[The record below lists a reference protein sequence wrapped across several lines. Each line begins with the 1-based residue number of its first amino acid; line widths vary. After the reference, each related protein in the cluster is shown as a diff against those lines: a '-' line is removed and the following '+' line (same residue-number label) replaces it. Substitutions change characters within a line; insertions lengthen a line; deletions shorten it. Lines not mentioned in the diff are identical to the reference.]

1 MKNLE
6 YFYNVERDDIEM
18 SDKKLLEK
26 YSKITKKHKYLDLRL
41 NTPNPFGNDLLSIN
55 LKSIKKI
62 FDFLENEI
70 PEEHILYLFE
80 KKAKEKKHKN
90 KKSKN
95 EYIIDT
101 SSPNNEQ
108 IKETKEENDEN
119 EEKREFLTLEV
130 ENPVLKK
137 FKTLTHQIM
146 KTYYFV
152 FCILCFII
160 AILFTIHLFK
170 YLISKYVSLNHL
182 FFIDEIMQIYC
193 CLWRINMLI
202 CIIRVLLFH

>member
-6 YFYNVERDDIEM
+6 YFYNIERDDLETN
-18 SDKKLLEK
+18 DKKILEK

-41 NTPNPFGNDLLSIN
+41 NTPNAFDNDLLSIN
-55 LKSIKKI
+55 VKSIKKI
-62 FDFLENEI
+62 FDFLGNEI
-70 PEEHILYLFE
+70 PEEHILYLYLIE
-80 KKAKEKKHKN
+80 KKTKEKKHKN

-95 EYIIDT
+95 EYIIDN
-101 SSPNNEQ
+101 SSPDNEL
-108 IKETKEENDEN
+108 KNESKEENDEN

-170 YLISKYVSLNHL
+170 YLISKYVSLKS
-182 FFIDEIMQIYC
+182 FIFM
-193 CLWRINMLI
+193 
-202 CIIRVLLFH
+202 

>member
-41 NTPNPFGNDLLSIN
+41 NTPNAFGNDLLSIN

-62 FDFLENEI
+62 FGFLENEI

-80 KKAKEKKHKN
+80 KKAKEKKHKS

-146 KTYYFV
+146 KTYYFL

>member
-80 KKAKEKKHKN
+80 KKAKEKKHKS

-202 CIIRVLLFH
+202 CIIRVLLFQ

>member
-6 YFYNVERDDIEM
+6 YFYNVERDDLEA
-18 SDKKLLEK
+18 SDKKILEK

-41 NTPNPFGNDLLSIN
+41 NSPKAFDNYLLSIN
-55 LKSIKKI
+55 IKSIKKI

-70 PEEHILYLFE
+70 PEEHILYLYLYE
-80 KKAKEKKHKN
+80 KKKKEKKNKN
-90 KKSKN
+90 KRSKN
-95 EYIIDT
+95 EYILNT
-101 SSPNNEQ
+101 SSPKNEQ
-108 IKETKEENDEN
+108 KNETKEENDKNDEN
-119 EEKREFLTLEV
+119 EEKKEFLTLEV

-170 YLISKYVSLNHL
+170 YLISKYVSLKS
-182 FFIDEIMQIYC
+182 FIFY
-193 CLWRINMLI
+193 R
-202 CIIRVLLFH
+202 

>member
-6 YFYNVERDDIEM
+6 YFYNVERDDLVIN
-18 SDKKLLEK
+18 DKKLLEK
-26 YSKITKKHKYLDLRL
+26 YSKIAKKHKHLDLRI
-41 NTPNPFGNDLLSIN
+41 NTPNAFNNDLLFIN
-55 LKSIKKI
+55 VKSIKKI

-70 PEEHILYLFE
+70 PEEYILYLFE
-80 KKAKEKKHKN
+80 KKIKDKKHKS

-108 IKETKEENDEN
+108 INETNEENDEN

-170 YLISKYVSLNHL
+170 YLISKYVSLNIL
-182 FFIDEIMQIYC
+182 FFIDENVQICYG
-193 CLWRINMLI
+193 LWFIDI
-202 CIIRVLLFH
+202 FTCIVRLLLFY

>member
-41 NTPNPFGNDLLSIN
+41 NTPNEFDNGLLSIN
-55 LKSIKKI
+55 VKSIKKI
-62 FDFLENEI
+62 FDFLVNEI
-70 PEEHILYLFE
+70 PEEHILYLYLIE
-80 KKAKEKKHKN
+80 KKTKEKKHKN

-95 EYIIDT
+95 EYRIDT
-101 SSPNNEQ
+101 SSADNEL
-108 IKETKEENDEN
+108 KNEAKEENDEN

-152 FCILCFII
+152 FCRLCFII
-160 AILFTIHLFK
+160 AILFTMHLFK
-170 YLISKYVSLNHL
+170 YLISKYVSLKS
-182 FFIDEIMQIYC
+182 FIF
-193 CLWRINMLI
+193 L
-202 CIIRVLLFH
+202 

>member
-6 YFYNVERDDIEM
+6 YFYNVERDDLES

-26 YSKITKKHKYLDLRL
+26 YSKITKKHKYLDLRF
-41 NTPNPFGNDLLSIN
+41 NTPNSSFNDLLSIN
-55 LKSIKKI
+55 VKSIKKI

-80 KKAKEKKHKN
+80 KKKKEKKHKS

-101 SSPNNEQ
+101 TSQNNEQ
-108 IKETKEENDEN
+108 INETKEENDENDEN

-152 FCILCFII
+152 FSILCFII

-170 YLISKYVSLNHL
+170 YLISKYVSLKS
-182 FFIDEIMQIYC
+182 FIFYS
-193 CLWRINMLI
+193 
-202 CIIRVLLFH
+202 

>member
-6 YFYNVERDDIEM
+6 YFFNVERDDIETT
-18 SDKKLLEK
+18 DKKLLEK
-26 YSKITKKHKYLDLRL
+26 YSNITKKHKYLDLRL
-41 NTPNPFGNDLLSIN
+41 NTPNLLDNELLSIN
-55 LKSIKKI
+55 VKSIKKI
-62 FDFLENEI
+62 FDFLETEI

-80 KKAKEKKHKN
+80 KKKKEKKHKI

-108 IKETKEENDEN
+108 ISETKEENDENEEN

-146 KTYYFV
+146 KTYYFI
-152 FCILCFII
+152 FSILCFII

-182 FFIDEIMQIYC
+182 FFIDE
-193 CLWRINMLI
+193 NM
-202 CIIRVLLFH
+202 

>member
-80 KKAKEKKHKN
+80 KKAKEKKHKS

>member
-6 YFYNVERDDIEM
+6 YLYNVERDDIEM

-41 NTPNPFGNDLLSIN
+41 NIPNAFGNDLLSIN

-62 FDFLENEI
+62 FGFLENEI

-80 KKAKEKKHKN
+80 KKAKEKKHKS

-182 FFIDEIMQIYC
+182 FFIDEILQIYC

>member
-6 YFYNVERDDIEM
+6 YFYNVERDDLEI

-26 YSKITKKHKYLDLRL
+26 YSKIARKHKYLDLRL
-41 NTPNPFGNDLLSIN
+41 NIPNSSCNDLLSIN
-55 LKSIKKI
+55 IKSINKI

-70 PEEHILYLFE
+70 PEEYILYLFE
-80 KKAKEKKHKN
+80 KKAKEKKHKS

-101 SSPNNEQ
+101 SSKNNEQ
-108 IKETKEENDEN
+108 INETKEENDEN

-130 ENPVLKK
+130 ENPVLKR

-152 FCILCFII
+152 FSILCFII

-170 YLISKYVSLNHL
+170 YLISKYVSLKS
-182 FFIDEIMQIYC
+182 FIFYS
-193 CLWRINMLI
+193 
-202 CIIRVLLFH
+202 

>member
-6 YFYNVERDDIEM
+6 YFYNVERDDLVIN
-18 SDKKLLEK
+18 DKKLLEK
-26 YSKITKKHKYLDLRL
+26 YSKITRKHKYLDLRF
-41 NTPNPFGNDLLSIN
+41 NTPNSSFNDLLSIN
-55 LKSIKKI
+55 VKSINKI
-62 FDFLENEI
+62 FDFLEHEI

-80 KKAKEKKHKN
+80 KKTKEKKHKS

-101 SSPNNEQ
+101 TSQNNEQ
-108 IKETKEENDEN
+108 INETKEENDEN

-146 KTYYFV
+146 KTYYFI

-182 FFIDEIMQIYC
+182 FFIDENVQIYYG
-193 CLWRINMLI
+193 LWIINI
-202 CIIRVLLFH
+202 FVCIVRLLLFY

>member
-6 YFYNVERDDIEM
+6 YFYNVERDDLVI

-26 YSKITKKHKYLDLRL
+26 YSKIARKHKYLDLRL
-41 NTPNPFGNDLLSIN
+41 NNPNSSCNDLLSIN
-55 LKSIKKI
+55 IKSINKI
-62 FDFLENEI
+62 FDFLEHEI

-80 KKAKEKKHKN
+80 KKTKEKKHKS

-101 SSPNNEQ
+101 SSQNNEQ
-108 IKETKEENDEN
+108 INETKEEENDEN

-182 FFIDEIMQIYC
+182 YF
-193 CLWRINMLI
+193 L
-202 CIIRVLLFH
+202 